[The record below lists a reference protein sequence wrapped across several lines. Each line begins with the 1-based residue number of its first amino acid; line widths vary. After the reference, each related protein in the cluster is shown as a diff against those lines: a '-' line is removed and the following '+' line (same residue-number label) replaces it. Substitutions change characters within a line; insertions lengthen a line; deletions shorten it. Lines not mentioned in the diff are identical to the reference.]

1 MQNHLAK
8 RQCIKSIII
17 SLERVA
23 KVKKSGIVIETNA
36 EYHGYKEAI
45 SKSRLANMSV
55 CPAYFKWHEDNPT
68 EPSKD
73 MVLGSAFHKIV
84 LEPETFDK
92 EFMIM
97 PHFDR
102 RTKEGRLGYE
112 NLMNKVQ
119 GECITLIT
127 KEQYDTI
134 CGMRDSIM
142 SNPYARTL
150 INGNIEQSMYWTDEL
165 TKVEC
170 KCRPDVWRKVAD
182 KVVIT
187 DLKSTKSVLPND
199 FMREVVK
206 YHYDLQDAMYTN
218 GASKV
223 LGVPKDNIDFVFI
236 AVEKK
241 PPYLLN
247 IVQADTYVI
256 QKGEAD
262 FREYIGTYAECK
274 ANNDWYGLNG
284 SRGIINT
291 LSLPEYLIKKEN

>member
-1 MQNHLAK
+1 M
-8 RQCIKSIII
+8 
-17 SLERVA
+17 
-23 KVKKSGIVIETNA
+23 KSGIVIETNA
-36 EYHGYKEAI
+36 EYHGYREAI

-55 CPAYFKWHEDNPT
+55 CPAYFKWCEDNPQ
-68 EPSKD
+68 EPSED
-73 MVLGSAFHKIV
+73 MVIGSAFHKIV

-112 NLMNKVQ
+112 NLMNKIQ
-119 GECITLIT
+119 GGAITLIT
-127 KEQYDTI
+127 QEQYDTI

-142 SNPYARTL
+142 ANPYARKL
-150 INGNIEQSMYWTDEL
+150 INGNIEQSMYFTDDL

-182 KVVIT
+182 RVVIT
-187 DLKSTKSVLPND
+187 DLKSAKSVIPNE
-199 FMREVVK
+199 FMRDCVK
-206 YHYDLQDAMYTN
+206 YHYDLQTAMYRD
-218 GASKV
+218 GVSKV
-223 LGVPKDNIDFVFI
+223 LNIPKDNIDFVFI

-247 IVQADTYVI
+247 IMQADTYVI

-262 FREYIGTYAECK
+262 FREYIGTYKECLETQ
-274 ANNDWYGLNG
+274 NWYSFNG
-284 SRGIINT
+284 KDNIINN
-291 LSLPEYLIKKEN
+291 LSLPSYLLKDKEID

>member
-1 MQNHLAK
+1 MKQ
-8 RQCIKSIII
+8 
-17 SLERVA
+17 
-23 KVKKSGIVIETNA
+23 GIVIETNA
-36 EYHGYKEAI
+36 EYHGYREAI
-45 SKSRLANMSV
+45 SKSRLSNISV
-55 CPAYFKWHEDNPT
+55 CPAYFKWCEDNPT
-68 EPSKD
+68 EPSDD

-142 SNPYARTL
+142 SNPYARKL
-150 INGNIEQSMYWTDEL
+150 INGNIEQSMYFTDEL

-182 KVVIT
+182 RVVIT
-187 DLKSTKSVLPND
+187 DLKSTKSVMPND
-199 FMREVVK
+199 FMRDVVK
-206 YHYDLQDAMYTN
+206 YHYDLQTAMYRE
-218 GASKV
+218 GVSKN
-223 LGVPKDNIDFVFI
+223 LNIHKDNIDFVFI

-247 IVQADTYVI
+247 IMQADTYVI

-262 FREYIGTYAECK
+262 FREFIGTYAECK
-274 ANNDWYGLNG
+274 EKNLWYGLNG
-284 SRGIINT
+284 EHGIINT
-291 LSLPEYLIKKEN
+291 LSLPSYLLKSEE

>member
-1 MQNHLAK
+1 M
-8 RQCIKSIII
+8 
-17 SLERVA
+17 
-23 KVKKSGIVIETNA
+23 KSGIVIETNA
-36 EYHGYKEAI
+36 EYHGYREAI

-55 CPAYFKWHEDNPT
+55 CPAYFKWCEDNPQ
-68 EPSKD
+68 EPSED

-112 NLMNKVQ
+112 NLMNKVE
-119 GECITLIT
+119 GNCITLIT

-142 SNPYARTL
+142 SNPYARKL
-150 INGNIEQSMYWTDEL
+150 INGNIEQSMYFTDDL

-182 KVVIT
+182 RVVIT
-187 DLKSTKSVLPND
+187 DLKSAKSVMPND
-199 FMREVVK
+199 FMRDCVK
-206 YHYDLQDAMYTN
+206 YHYDLQTAMYLD

-247 IVQADTYVI
+247 IMQADTYVI

-274 ANNDWYGLNG
+274 QTDNWYGLNG
-284 SRGIINT
+284 ANGIINT
-291 LSLPEYLIKKEN
+291 LSLPSYLIKEND

>member
-1 MQNHLAK
+1 MKN
-8 RQCIKSIII
+8 
-17 SLERVA
+17 
-23 KVKKSGIVIETNA
+23 GIVIETNA

-45 SKSRLANMSV
+45 SKSRLANMAV
-55 CPAYFKWHEDNPT
+55 CPAYFKWCEDNPT
-68 EPSKD
+68 EPSED

-142 SNPYARTL
+142 SNPYARKL
-150 INGNIEQSMYWTDEL
+150 INGNIEQSMYFTDDL

-182 KVVIT
+182 RVVIT
-187 DLKSTKSVLPND
+187 DLKSAKSVMPNE
-199 FMREVVK
+199 FMRDCVK
-206 YHYDLQDAMYTN
+206 YHYDLQTAMYRD

-247 IVQADTYVI
+247 IMQADTYVI

-262 FREYIGTYAECK
+262 FREYIGTYAECLETQ
-274 ANNDWYGLNG
+274 NWYSFNG
-284 SRGIINT
+284 KDNIINN
-291 LSLPEYLIKKEN
+291 LSLPSYLLKDKEID

>member
-1 MQNHLAK
+1 M
-8 RQCIKSIII
+8 
-17 SLERVA
+17 
-23 KVKKSGIVIETNA
+23 KSGIVIETNA
-36 EYHGYKEAI
+36 EYHGYREAI

-55 CPAYFKWHEDNPT
+55 CPAYFKWCEDNPQ
-68 EPSKD
+68 EPSED

-142 SNPYARTL
+142 SNPYARKL
-150 INGNIEQSMYWTDEL
+150 INGNIEQSMYFTDDL

-182 KVVIT
+182 RVVIT
-187 DLKSTKSVLPND
+187 DLKSAKSVMPND
-199 FMREVVK
+199 FMRDCVK
-206 YHYDLQDAMYTN
+206 YHYDLQTAMYRD

-247 IVQADTYVI
+247 IMQADTYVI

-262 FREYIGTYAECK
+262 FREYIGTYKECLE
-274 ANNDWYGLNG
+274 DGVFYGLNG
-284 SRGIINT
+284 KNGIINT
-291 LSLPEYLIKKEN
+291 LSLPDYLIKKEN

>member
-1 MQNHLAK
+1 M
-8 RQCIKSIII
+8 
-17 SLERVA
+17 
-23 KVKKSGIVIETNA
+23 KKSGIVIETNA
-36 EYHGYKEAI
+36 EYHGYREAI

-55 CPAYFKWHEDNPT
+55 CPAYFKWCEDNPT
-68 EPSKD
+68 EPSED

-142 SNPYARTL
+142 SNPYAKKL
-150 INGNIEQSMYWTDEL
+150 INGNVEQSMYFTDDL

-182 KVVIT
+182 RVVIT
-187 DLKSTKSVLPND
+187 DLKSAKSVMPND
-199 FMREVVK
+199 FMRDCVK
-206 YHYDLQDAMYTN
+206 YHYDLQTAMYRD

-247 IVQADTYVI
+247 IMQADTYVI

-262 FREYIGTYAECK
+262 FREYIGTYAECLETH
-274 ANNDWYGLNG
+274 NWYSFNG
-284 SRGIINT
+284 KDNIINN
-291 LSLPEYLIKKEN
+291 LSLPSYLLKDKEID

>member
-1 MQNHLAK
+1 
-8 RQCIKSIII
+8 
-17 SLERVA
+17 
-23 KVKKSGIVIETNA
+23 
-36 EYHGYKEAI
+36 
-45 SKSRLANMSV
+45 MSV
-55 CPAYFKWHEDNPT
+55 CPAYFKWCEDNPT
-68 EPSKD
+68 EPSED

-142 SNPYARTL
+142 SNPYARKL
-150 INGNIEQSMYWTDEL
+150 INGNIEQSMYFTDDL

-182 KVVIT
+182 RVVIT
-187 DLKSTKSVLPND
+187 DLKSAKSVMPND
-199 FMREVVK
+199 FMRDCVK
-206 YHYDLQDAMYTN
+206 YHYDLQTAMYRD

-247 IVQADTYVI
+247 IMQADTYVI

-262 FREYIGTYAECK
+262 FREYIGTYKECK
-274 ANNDWYGLNG
+274 EKNLWYGLNG
-284 SRGIINT
+284 ATGIINT
-291 LSLPEYLIKKEN
+291 LSLPDYLIKKEN

>member
-1 MQNHLAK
+1 
-8 RQCIKSIII
+8 
-17 SLERVA
+17 
-23 KVKKSGIVIETNA
+23 
-36 EYHGYKEAI
+36 
-45 SKSRLANMSV
+45 MSV
-55 CPAYFKWHEDNPT
+55 CPAYFKWCEDNPQ
-68 EPSKD
+68 EPSED

-112 NLMNKVQ
+112 NLMNKAQ
-119 GECITLIT
+119 GNAITLIT

-142 SNPYARTL
+142 ANPYARKL
-150 INGNIEQSMYWTDEL
+150 INGNIEQSMYFTDDL

-170 KCRPDVWRKVAD
+170 KCRPDVWKLLKGKEEVVPAHIDKYADWDGNIIEEEVAEHINKQAD
-182 KVVIT
+182 RVVIT
-187 DLKSTKSVLPND
+187 DLKSAKSVMPND
-199 FMREVVK
+199 FMRDCVK
-206 YHYDLQDAMYTN
+206 YHYDLQTAMYRD

-247 IVQADTYVI
+247 IMQADTYVI

-262 FREYIGTYAECK
+262 FREYIGTYKECK
-274 ANNDWYGLNG
+274 ADGVFYGLNG
-284 SRGIINT
+284 KNGIINT
-291 LSLPEYLIKKEN
+291 LSLPEYLIRDKEN

>member
-1 MQNHLAK
+1 M
-8 RQCIKSIII
+8 
-17 SLERVA
+17 
-23 KVKKSGIVIETNA
+23 KSGIVIETNA
-36 EYHGYKEAI
+36 EYHGYREAI

-55 CPAYFKWHEDNPT
+55 CPAYFKWCEDNPQD
-68 EPSKD
+68 PSED

-142 SNPYARTL
+142 SNPYARKL
-150 INGNIEQSMYWTDEL
+150 INGNIEQSMYFTDDL

-182 KVVIT
+182 RVVIT
-187 DLKSTKSVLPND
+187 DLKSAKSVMPND
-199 FMREVVK
+199 FMRDCVK
-206 YHYDLQDAMYTN
+206 YHYDLQTAMYRE

-247 IVQADTYVI
+247 IMQADTYVI

-274 ANNDWYGLNG
+274 ADGVFYGLNG
-284 SRGIINT
+284 KNGIINT
-291 LSLPEYLIKKEN
+291 LSLPSYLLKNED

>member
-1 MQNHLAK
+1 M
-8 RQCIKSIII
+8 
-17 SLERVA
+17 
-23 KVKKSGIVIETNA
+23 KSGIVIETNA
-36 EYHGYKEAI
+36 EYHGYREAI

-55 CPAYFKWHEDNPT
+55 CPAYFKWCEDNPA
-68 EPSKD
+68 EPSED

-142 SNPYARTL
+142 SNPYARKL
-150 INGNIEQSMYWTDEL
+150 INGNIEQSMYFTDDL

-182 KVVIT
+182 RVVIT
-187 DLKSTKSVLPND
+187 DLKSAKSVMPND
-199 FMREVVK
+199 FMRDCVK
-206 YHYDLQDAMYTN
+206 YHYDLQTAMYRD

-247 IVQADTYVI
+247 IMQADTYVI

-262 FREYIGTYAECK
+262 FREYIGTYKECLE
-274 ANNDWYGLNG
+274 DGVYYGLNG
-284 SRGIINT
+284 KNGIINT
-291 LSLPEYLIKKEN
+291 LSLPEYLIRDKES

>member
-1 MQNHLAK
+1 M
-8 RQCIKSIII
+8 
-17 SLERVA
+17 
-23 KVKKSGIVIETNA
+23 KSGIVIETNA
-36 EYHGYKEAI
+36 EYHGYREAI

-55 CPAYFKWHEDNPT
+55 CPAYFKWCEDNPQD
-68 EPSKD
+68 PSED

-97 PHFDR
+97 PYFDR

-142 SNPYARTL
+142 SNPYARKL
-150 INGNIEQSMYWTDEL
+150 INGNIEQSMYFTDDL

-182 KVVIT
+182 RVVIT
-187 DLKSTKSVLPND
+187 DLKSAKSVMPND
-199 FMREVVK
+199 FMRDCVK
-206 YHYDLQDAMYTN
+206 YHYDLQTAMYRD

-247 IVQADTYVI
+247 IMQADTYVI

-262 FREYIGTYAECK
+262 FREYIGTYAECLETS
-274 ANNDWYGLNG
+274 NWYSFNG
-284 SRGIINT
+284 KDNIINN
-291 LSLPEYLIKKEN
+291 LSLPSYLLKDKEID

>member
-1 MQNHLAK
+1 M
-8 RQCIKSIII
+8 
-17 SLERVA
+17 
-23 KVKKSGIVIETNA
+23 KKSGIVIETNA
-36 EYHGYKEAI
+36 EYHGYREAI
-45 SKSRLANMSV
+45 SKSRLSNIAV
-55 CPAYFKWHEDNPT
+55 CPAYFKWCEDNPT
-68 EPSKD
+68 DPSDD

-102 RTKEGRLGYE
+102 RTKEVRLGYE
-112 NLMNKVQ
+112 NLMNKVK
-119 GECITLIT
+119 GGAITLIT
-127 KEQYDTI
+127 QEQYDTI

-142 SNPYARTL
+142 SNPYARKL
-150 INGNIEQSMYWTDEL
+150 INGNIEQSMYFTDDL

-182 KVVIT
+182 RVVIT
-187 DLKSTKSVLPND
+187 DLKSAKSVMPND
-199 FMREVVK
+199 FMRDCVK
-206 YHYDLQDAMYTN
+206 YHYDLQTAMYRE

-247 IVQADTYVI
+247 ILQADTYVI

-262 FREYIGTYAECK
+262 FREYIGTYKECLETS
-274 ANNDWYGLNG
+274 NWYSFNG
-284 SRGIINT
+284 KDNIINN
-291 LSLPEYLIKKEN
+291 LSLPSYLLKDKEID